1 MQNHFRKITP
11 NQLRGILDMTIK
23 EIAKVIG
30 CSREHVYYAL
40 KKNREGSEVRCRI
53 NKLITEKLNECV

>member
-1 MQNHFRKITP
+1 MDKFRKITP
-11 NQLRGILDMTIK
+11 KQIRDLLGMTIV
-23 EIAKVIG
+23 EIARAVE
-30 CSREHVYYAL
+30 CSRENVYYAL